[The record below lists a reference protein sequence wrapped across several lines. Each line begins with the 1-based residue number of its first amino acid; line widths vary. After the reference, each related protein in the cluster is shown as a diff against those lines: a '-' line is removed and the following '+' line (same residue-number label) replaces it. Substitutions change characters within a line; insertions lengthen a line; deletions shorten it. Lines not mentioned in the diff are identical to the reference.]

1 MPGVA
6 LPPLSVEP
14 EFCVVA
20 RWNVSLPPRAR
31 WRIFAALSA
40 VSLTLAFAFAAA
52 GAWMVLPYSLL
63 ELSVLAGAFYV
74 VGRRAADW
82 ERLTVVGDRVIVER
96 SENGHRTRREWNRP
110 WVRAELSAPQFG
122 HPERLWLCCGTERW
136 EFGFALPPQE
146 RGAVA
151 RELKRLTAARA
162 VR

>member
-20 RWNVSLPPRAR
+20 RWNASLPPRAR
-31 WRIFAALSA
+31 WQIFAALSA

-52 GAWMVLPYSLL
+52 GAGIVLPYSLL
-63 ELSVLAGAFYV
+63 ELSVLAGAFYF

-96 SENGHRTRREWNRP
+96 SGDGRQTRRERNRP
-110 WVRAELSAPQFG
+110 WVRAEMTAPRFG
-122 HPERLWLCCGTERW
+122 HLGRLLLCCGSE
-136 EFGFALPPQE
+136 Q
-146 RGAVA
+146 
-151 RELKRLTAARA
+151 
-162 VR
+162 